1 MKTIVLMTVTALLLS
16 ISVAAYAM
24 DAAHGKEVFAAQKCS
39 MCHAIAGVG
48 NKAHALDGVGGKLS
62 ADEIKKWI
70 KTPKEMKATA
80 AMKAYPTISDK
91 DLQDLTDY
99 LLTLK

>member
-1 MKTIVLMTVTALLLS
+1 MKITVLLTVTALLLS
-16 ISVAAYAM
+16 VSVAVYGM

-39 MCHAIAGVG
+39 MCHAIAGAG
-48 NKAHALDGVGGKLS
+48 NKAHPLDGVGAKLK

-70 KTPKEMKATA
+70 KTPKEMKPTA
-80 AMKAYPTISDK
+80 AMKAYPAISDT